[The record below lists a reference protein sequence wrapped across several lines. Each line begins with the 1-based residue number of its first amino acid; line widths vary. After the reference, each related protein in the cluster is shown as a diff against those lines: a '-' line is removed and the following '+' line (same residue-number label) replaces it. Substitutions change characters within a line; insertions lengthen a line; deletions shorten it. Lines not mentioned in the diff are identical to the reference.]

1 MTVAG
6 ISLNSRPELLA
17 SPWLVLS
24 VLALLVNDWVLKP
37 TFHNALTGKLSDFA
51 GLLALTLVAC
61 AVSERLRWWS
71 AGFISAFFVYWKS
84 THSQPLVSYLAELL
98 PLGIGRTPDYTDL
111 AALPVVWIVA
121 FYVPRLSVRP
131 AGAWAK
137 CCVAGISVFALT
149 ATSYLPQYAIREAGD
164 IPTAHL
170 RGEQA
175 PRDLESAVD
184 RIAMRHGLKCDVCDS
199 ISEGRV
205 YKSPKTSLSLLARF
219 DQGNSKVL
227 YEVRTYD
234 VGRGESGPQ
243 QVDAVRAEL
252 LEELRKAFPSISI
265 EHAGTPSRRSIS
277 LGVSKRN
284 SFTSY
289 RDPQNQGDIDAA
301 KRVVGEAA
309 TALGLR
315 KYESSDVY
323 YLGGLLGW
331 PPYARELVV
340 YVAVGDDPLVSVTVA
355 RSSDRYADLQQKV
368 ATEVEQRLK
377 QQFGPHRAGQR
388 CWIFSCY
395 GS

>member
-1 MTVAG
+1 
-6 ISLNSRPELLA
+6 
-17 SPWLVLS
+17 
-24 VLALLVNDWVLKP
+24 
-37 TFHNALTGKLSDFA
+37 
-51 GLLALTLVAC
+51 
-61 AVSERLRWWS
+61 
-71 AGFISAFFVYWKS
+71 
-84 THSQPLVSYLAELL
+84 
-98 PLGIGRTPDYTDL
+98 
-111 AALPVVWIVA
+111 
-121 FYVPRLSVRP
+121 
-131 AGAWAK
+131 
-137 CCVAGISVFALT
+137 
-149 ATSYLPQYAIREAGD
+149 
-164 IPTAHL
+164 
-170 RGEQA
+170 
-175 PRDLESAVD
+175 
-184 RIAMRHGLKCDVCDS
+184 
-199 ISEGRV
+199 
-205 YKSPKTSLSLLARF
+205 
-219 DQGNSKVL
+219 
-227 YEVRTYD
+227 VRTYD

-243 QVDAVRAEL
+243 LVDAVRAEL

-388 CWIFSCY
+388 CWIFSSY